1 MRPTVLPTACV
12 IEPDA
17 QHAVDEPSVVHGRS
31 AQSADAQSPS
41 VGMTSLVADR
51 LKAGDGVTVASCV
64 ELGVAVGGAGGG
76 WTIFG

>member
-17 QHAVDEPSVVHGRS
+17 QHAVDEPSVVHGCS
-31 AQSADAQSPS
+31 AQSADAQPPS
-41 VGMTSLVADR
+41 VGMTPLVADR
-51 LKAGDGVTVASCV
+51 LGAGVAVASCV